1 MLFSS
6 TLDILWL
13 VTSFSDYFMI
23 LEDTYIINAIF
34 KKGSIKHLFFSLCGD
49 LDQLSPAIGLNIVS
63 TID

>member
-34 KKGSIKHLFFSLCGD
+34 KKGSIKHLFFPCVVTLTNSAPL
-49 LDQLSPAIGLNIVS
+49 
-63 TID
+63 